1 MLPARGCDARKCIK
15 PLASSRWTIGHYRKD
30 HQYGKVQLLQ
40 FVKKFSEVTEEE
52 LEAFASALYENLMA
66 EFAQDIPTEVI
77 ENT

>member
-1 MLPARGCDARKCIK
+1 M
-15 PLASSRWTIGHYRKD
+15 
-30 HQYGKVQLLQ
+30 QLLQ